1 MYRVNVF
8 VFSHEEDQGFPDD
21 DDEEEENK
29 EDSGIQERKKPD
41 TRSALQMMGYTLSTE
56 EYNR

>member
-21 DDEEEENK
+21 DEEENE

>member
-1 MYRVNVF
+1 MSRVNVI
-8 VFSHEEDQGFPDD
+8 VFSHEEDQGFPND
-21 DDEEEENK
+21 DDEEENE